1 MGKTFWRGASS
12 ALVGC
17 VGLAAF
23 ACGDTRSE
31 PAGDSASALYGGT
44 AVPDAS
50 QVGIVWLEHLAN
62 QNDTLGCW
70 LGTGVLVAND
80 VILTAGHVAD
90 YTLAKQACSKQ
101 GLTPK
106 FLRITMPDATGV
118 QQRLVSCGDSSIPDP
133 KKKKE
138 GCGAKFHTGYVSPV
152 GPDDHWMTNNRGEDV
167 AAIMNFGTLPV
178 NGIGS
183 FYERATSR
191 KPTSSFYGKK
201 VTCYGM
207 SSSKPLGGGGT
218 IGQLRMADFT
228 VLEYPHPNAV
238 LPQFRSLFATGTMF
252 AVSRGGDITPTPTEL
267 EPDGGGY
274 AAIPVGGDSGGP
286 CIEHTNGVAG
296 DIVGIYKE
304 GDPKKLFGDAGPPA
318 PEFGHYSAAPGFRNW
333 LRCRLHKRVSLV
345 PCDLDGDGQADDAI
359 GIRRS
364 ALDTLQLAATFND
377 GAQQFV
383 LDTPFPA
390 ASAEVGCMFPG
401 DFDGDGDADIVS
413 TIGGVLAALPLYF
426 NGASASSFSSSFT
439 LTSNPAAWT
448 PNGPYEYYTV
458 GRFDG
463 DSIDDAA
470 AVRFDGSEDVF
481 LGKAGV
487 GLTVPAQFV
496 PRGFNWYGPGDEE
509 AFAIS
514 APGIVEGVSC
524 KSNGETCTLDSECC
538 GGGTCKVLPDAGAD
552 AGADGGTDAGAEK
565 TCQDGTGI
573 QAVIGKVYF
582 AADNLANTLWDG
594 LEVQDLSL
602 DFLASGSATPFGYK
616 SSFGDLFGSALAWGS
631 FDGDPDRHDL
641 VIGAPGVKVAG
652 LPNAGILAVL
662 RYDPS
667 STTVFRAAA
676 LARDALSGSP
686 AANARFGQDLAVGDF
701 NGDGRDDLATRT
713 GTDVQILYGAAG
725 VGLQATGT
733 EPIFT
738 SADLGIAS
746 PPSINGGL
754 TTGDFNCDGF
764 EDLAVGDPL
773 ESLSTSTP
781 DGGTPDGATPDG
793 GTSDGG
799 GADAGTL
806 GGTGAVVILYGSAAG
821 LDKKLRQRIDLSL
834 LGNPASTGQFGG
846 GELAAGNFNGDSY
859 SGRPCVDLAVPTA
872 QGSGS
877 VSNGA
882 VYVLYGSSE
891 GLRAAGSQHLVQ
903 GGAAAD
909 GTTIDDTSE
918 PGDGFGQFLAI
929 TRADL
934 DRYDDLI
941 IGAFNEDLTKGAA
954 HVLRG
959 GPNGIT
965 AAGQALWRQGSPAVI
980 PDQGE
985 NGPNPNPLS
994 LGDRFGWSVGGTS
1007 NGVIVVGA
1015 SWEDLAPTP
1024 GAPELP
1030 QTGWAAVIRVKDSST
1045 LGIGNGL
1052 DIEKVLE
1059 ASESKLMGNAN
1070 ALRRD
1075 AFFGG
1080 VITKARPAF
1089 VPRTN
1094 APPRYAGKLVLAGGT
1109 RFDCL
1114 PDTTPPVLGSVTI
1127 APECLW
1133 PPNGK
1138 LVAYE
1143 LGSNIQYQVTD
1154 ACDPQPKV
1162 RIAGIT
1168 SNESAS
1174 GAPAFGFDGDSACVR
1189 SERLGTGSGRIYTI
1203 TLEARDSSGN
1213 TSSTNVNVT
1222 VPKASTPGCAVA
1234 PSAFAKQGDPR
1245 CAF

>member
-1174 GAPAFGFDGDSACVR
+1174 GAPAFGFDASACVR

>member
-1 MGKTFWRGASS
+1 MGKTFWRSASS

-70 LGTGVLVAND
+70 LGTGVLVAID

>member
-1 MGKTFWRGASS
+1 MGRTFWRGVSS
-12 ALVGC
+12 AVVGC
-17 VGLAAF
+17 VGVAAF

-31 PAGDSASALYGGT
+31 PAGDGASALYGGT
-44 AVPDAS
+44 AVSDAS
-50 QVGIVWLEHLAN
+50 QLGIVWLEHLAN
-62 QNDTLGCW
+62 QNDSLGCW

-90 YTLAKQACSKQ
+90 YTLAKQECSKK

-138 GCGAKFHTGYVSPV
+138 GCGAKFHAGYVSPA
-152 GPDDHWMTNNRGEDV
+152 GPNDHWMTNNRGQDV

-183 FYERATSR
+183 FYERATTQ

-207 SSSKPLGGGGT
+207 SDSAPLGGAATVGK
-218 IGQLRMADFT
+218 LRKADFT
-228 VLEYPHPNAV
+228 VLEYPHPLV
-238 LPQFRSLFATGTMF
+238 VDPQFQWLYRTDTMF
-252 AVSRGGDITPTPTEL
+252 AVSRGGDVTPTPTVF
-267 EPDGGGY
+267 EPDSSAY
-274 AAIPVGGDSGGP
+274 AAIPVRGDSGGP
-286 CIEHTNGVAG
+286 CIEHTNGVGG
-296 DIVGIYKE
+296 DIVGILKE
-304 GDPKKLFGDAGPPA
+304 GDPKRMGGDAGPYV
-318 PEFGHYSAAPGFRNW
+318 PEFSHYSAAPGFRNW
-333 LRCRLHKRVSLV
+333 LRCRLHARVSLL

-364 ALDTLQLAATFND
+364 PLETLQLAATFNN

-390 ASAEVGCMFPG
+390 ASADVGCMFPG

-426 NGASASSFSSSFT
+426 NGASVSSFPSGFT

-448 PNGPYEYYTV
+448 PNGPYEYYTA

-481 LGKAGV
+481 LGKSGV

-514 APGIVEGVSC
+514 APGIAEGVSC
-524 KSNGETCTLDSECC
+524 KSNGQNCTLDSECC
-538 GGGTCKVLPDAGAD
+538 SGGTCEVPPDAGAA

-565 TCQDGTGI
+565 TCQGGTGI
-573 QAVIGKVYF
+573 QSVIGKVQL
-582 AADNLANTLWDG
+582 AADNLTNTLWDG
-594 LEVQDLSL
+594 LEVQDFSL
-602 DFLASGSATPFGYK
+602 DFLASGSSAPFGYK

-631 FDGDPDRHDL
+631 FDGDPNRHDL
-641 VIGAPGVKVAG
+641 VISAPGVTVTG
-652 LPNAGILAVL
+652 QPNAGILAVL
-662 RYDPS
+662 RYDLS
-667 STTVFRAAA
+667 STSAFKAIA
-676 LARDALSGSP
+676 LDRDALSGSP
-686 AANARFGQDLAVGDF
+686 AANARFGLDLAAGDF
-701 NGDGRDDLATRT
+701 NGDGKDDLATRT

-725 VGLQATGT
+725 VGLKATGT

-764 EDLAVGDPL
+764 EDLVVGDPL
-773 ESLSTSTP
+773 ESLSTSAP
-781 DGGTPDGATPDG
+781 DGGAPDGSA
-793 GTSDGG
+793 DGG
-799 GADAGTL
+799 GADAGAQAGL
-806 GGTGAVVILYGSAAG
+806 GAVVVLYGSAVG
-821 LDKKLRQRIDLSL
+821 LDKKLRQRIDLSV
-834 LGNPASTGQFGG
+834 LGNPANTNHFGG

-859 SGRPCVDLAVPTA
+859 AGRPCVDLAVPTA
-872 QGSGS
+872 EGSGAIS
-877 VSNGA
+877 AGG

-891 GLRAAGSQHLVQ
+891 GLRVVGSQHLVQ
-903 GGAAAD
+903 GGPAAD

-918 PGDGFGQFLAI
+918 PGDGFGHFLAI

-941 IGAFNEDLTKGAA
+941 VGAFNEDLTKGAA

-965 AAGQALWRQGSPAVI
+965 AAGQALWRQGSPPKI

-1015 SWEDLAPTP
+1015 AWEDLAPTP
-1024 GAPELP
+1024 GAAQLP
-1030 QTGWAAVIRVKDSST
+1030 QTGWAAVIRVKDSAT
-1045 LGIGNGL
+1045 LGLGNGL
-1052 DIEKVLE
+1052 DIDKVLE
-1059 ASESKLMGNAN
+1059 ANESMPSGNAN

-1075 AFFGG
+1075 AFFGA

-1089 VPRTN
+1089 VPSTT

-1127 APECLW
+1127 TPGCLW

-1143 LGSNIQYQVTD
+1143 LGSSIQYQVAD
-1154 ACDPQPKV
+1154 DCDPQPKV
-1162 RIAGIT
+1162 RIASVT
-1168 SNESAS
+1168 SSEFAL
-1174 GAPAFGFDGDSACVR
+1174 GTPAFGFDGDSACVR
-1189 SERLGTGSGRIYTI
+1189 SERLGAGSGRTYTI
-1203 TLEARDSSGN
+1203 TLEARDTSGN
-1213 TSSTNVNVT
+1213 TSVTSVNIT
-1222 VPKASTPGCAVA
+1222 VPKASMPGCTVV
-1234 PSAFAKQGDPR
+1234 PSAFVKQGDPR